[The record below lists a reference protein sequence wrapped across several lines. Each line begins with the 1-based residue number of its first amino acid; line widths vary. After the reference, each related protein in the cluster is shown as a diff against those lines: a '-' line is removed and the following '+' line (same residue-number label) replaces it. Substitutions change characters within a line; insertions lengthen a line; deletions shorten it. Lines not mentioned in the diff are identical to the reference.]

1 MEVAVA
7 LAIVGM
13 AFGYGYRTLS
23 GALERLGRDS
33 NTSNA
38 VLFAQSTLD
47 RVGYDIPLGEA
58 ELSGNTRD
66 GFTWLIE
73 IRALRSDNDRQRADR
88 LFRARYGRLEGKWQ
102 FPTSAALDRTHRGS
116 RAALMR
122 RASSQAGFTLIEMLI
137 GITLLAMLGA
147 LIASGTRLGSR
158 SWSSAERRSA
168 GSDDV
173 MLVQSF
179 FRRTIAQAAPVF
191 ATEDPRDMT
200 IDFSGGPDTLTLM
213 APQPGTQSAGLWV
226 QERFYV
232 GQHGGHRDL
241 FVRLRFDPSLPA
253 AAPDPVTLLEG
264 VSQVRFAY
272 FGAAGS
278 WCGSGLAGQLAQ
290 QQQAAGFDTHRNC
303 ARRSKI
309 ACLASIDCGNQSDLE
324 RRVYLYWIRHGLPT
338 DSLDDGSPGSIEG
351 PGRSDVP
358 ARPVMVAR

>member
-1 MEVAVA
+1 MADQIRAYGPTTIDNVLTGYSVRVTVGWKESGNSRQVRLSTVRIAVA
-7 LAIVGM
+7 GGVDA
-13 AFGYGYRTLS
+13 
-23 GALERLGRDS
+23 
-33 NTSNA
+33 
-38 VLFAQSTLD
+38 
-47 RVGYDIPLGEA
+47 
-58 ELSGNTRD
+58 
-66 GFTWLIE
+66 
-73 IRALRSDNDRQRADR
+73 
-88 LFRARYGRLEGKWQ
+88 ARQ
-102 FPTSAALDRTHRGS
+102 FPGRFHVDRD
-116 RAALMR
+116 A
-122 RASSQAGFTLIEMLI
+122 I

-147 LIASGTRLGSR
+147 LIANGTRLGSR

-213 APQPGTQSAGLWV
+213 APQPGTQSAGVWV

-272 FGAAGS
+272 FGAAAPGRYRPGRTTGS
-278 WCGSGLAGQLAQ
+278 T
-290 QQQAAGFDTHRNC
+290 AAGCR
-303 ARRSKI
+303 I
-309 ACLASIDCGNQSDLE
+309 
-324 RRVYLYWIRHGLPT
+324 
-338 DSLDDGSPGSIEG
+338 
-351 PGRSDVP
+351 
-358 ARPVMVAR
+358 